1 MSKGQS
7 FYFLVKGVRRIALL
21 SLLCWLVACQP
32 QVVTVEV
39 TRLVAGGAEET
50 APPSEVTRL
59 VPITHEVVVE
69 ATRLVETTV
78 EVTKTPLG
86 SKERPLQLL
95 FTPTIRTDLLSQRTQ
110 PLLEA
115 VQAATGLHV
124 AASIVDDEQT
134 LIGLLCHAPQD
145 TIGFLTAVG
154 YTLARQ
160 QCNAQLGLVAVHNDG
175 YAWQADML
183 VARPDRSGVREL
195 TDLVALDTIRLA
207 VNSADSLQ
215 TRYIEALL
223 IANGITVGETQVQPG
238 DNSSLLAVYDDTAD
252 IATAT
257 FTPPILPFAEQPWRY
272 GEDTPELWRRLGLPP
287 TRSGLGYI
295 LVNGTPETGGYR
307 IRDARAGVFDT
318 REDMFDVTRIITIT
332 APIPNETIAFGAD
345 FPLGLSR
352 AVTQTLLDFAAAEA
366 CTTSLCSPDFYG
378 WAGLALATDGDYEPI
393 RFIVETLDLPLAAL
407 LEIGD

>member
-1 MSKGQS
+1 M
-7 FYFLVKGVRRIALL
+7 RRIALL

-39 TRLVAGGAEET
+39 TRLVAGGVGEMAVS
-50 APPSEVTRL
+50 APPIEVTRL
-59 VPITHEVVVE
+59 VPITREVVVA
-69 ATRLVETTV
+69 ATRLVETAV

-95 FTPTIRTDLLSQRTQ
+95 FTPTISTDLLSQRTQ

-124 AASIVDDEQT
+124 AVSIVDDEQT
-134 LIGLLCHAPQD
+134 LLGLLCHAPQD

-160 QCNAQLGLVAVHNDG
+160 QCNAQLGLVAVHDDG

-183 VARPDRSGVREL
+183 VARPDRSGVRDL
-195 TDLVALDTIRLA
+195 TDLAALGNIRLA
-207 VNSADSLQ
+207 VNSANSLQ
-215 TRYIEALL
+215 TRYIEAMLA
-223 IANGITVGETQVQPG
+223 ANGITISETQVQPG

-352 AVTQTLLDFAAAEA
+352 TVTQTLLDFAAAEA
-366 CTTSLCSPDFYG
+366 CATSLCSPDFYG

-393 RFIVETLDLPLAAL
+393 RFIAETLDLPLAAL